1 MIFAIEID
9 IEIDNKIDIV
19 IAIEIAIV
27 YICISLKQ
35 KMEIYKGNSQ
45 TYSEEL
51 KAINT
56 KYNTISFL
64 RLISILLFLGSL
76 FYYIKTS
83 ESVFVIMA
91 IVLFAGFLVLMRIH
105 SKLSFQRKIKT
116 ALVAINKN
124 EITYLERKSIP
135 FENGAEFND
144 FHHPYAYDLDIF
156 GDHSLFQNLN
166 RTATYIGKK
175 TLAKQL
181 LTLLPNVEILKNHQA
196 VQELKDKLN
205 WRQEFLAFA
214 KVGQDSETFY
224 KTLLQWRGYN
234 SKPLSKGAVVISYLF
249 PTLFASCIIAYL
261 LTSNMVFL
269 TYSSYLFVINLG
281 VLGNF
286 TKRIQMEIAQSE
298 NINTIISQYSLLVQ
312 KIENENF
319 QSEKLKELQQKL
331 NFKGQKA
338 SAHLQKL
345 AELFSSMETI
355 GNFVT
360 ALLFNGT
367 FLFNLHVLKSMI
379 AWKKEHAE
387 VLEEWLEVIGEFEM
401 LNSLA
406 NFAYNNPE
414 FAYPLLNADYEISFS
429 NLSHPLLNPAT
440 RVGNEVQFQPQSFM
454 ILTGSNMSGKST
466 FLRSLGINMVL
477 AGMGS
482 PVCASKANVHPLPVL
497 VSMRLSDSLSDS
509 ESYFFAE
516 IKRLKQI
523 MDELEENP
531 AFVLLDEILRGTN
544 SDDKRNGTIEVVKK
558 VIAKKAI
565 GAIATHD
572 IEVCLTTNEF
582 PDILTNK
589 CFEVEINNDE
599 LHFDYTLRDG
609 ICKNK
614 SATFLMKKMGV
625 I

>member
-1 MIFAIEID
+1 
-9 IEIDNKIDIV
+9 
-19 IAIEIAIV
+19 
-27 YICISLKQ
+27 
-35 KMEIYKGNSQ
+35 MEIYKSNSQ
-45 TYSEEL
+45 NYSQEL
-51 KAINT
+51 KTINS

-64 RLISILLFLGSL
+64 RFICVLLLLGSL

-83 ESVFVIMA
+83 ETVFVISA
-91 IVLFAGFLVLMRIH
+91 IVLFAGFVVLMRIH

-116 ALVAINKN
+116 ALVSINN
-124 EITYLERKSIP
+124 DEITYLERKSIP
-135 FENGAEFND
+135 FEDGAEFND

-156 GDHSLFQNLN
+156 GGHSLFQNLN
-166 RTATYIGKK
+166 RTATFIGKK

-181 LTLLPNVEILKNHQA
+181 LTLLPTDEILQNHEA
-196 VQELKDKLN
+196 VQELSHKLN

-224 KTLLQWRGYN
+224 KTLLQWRVFN
-234 SKPLSKGAVVISYLF
+234 SKPLSKGAVLISYLF
-249 PTLFASCIIAYL
+249 PALFATCLIAYL
-261 LTSNMVFL
+261 LSSNTSFL
-269 TYSSYLFVINLG
+269 TYLSFLFVINLTI
-281 VLGNF
+281 LGFF
-286 TKRIQMEIAQSE
+286 TKRIQMETAHSE
-298 NINTIISQYSLLVQ
+298 SINTIISQYSLLVQ
-312 KIENENF
+312 KIENESF
-319 QSEKLKELQQKL
+319 ESKKLKDLQEKL
-331 NFKGQKA
+331 NFKNQKA
-338 SAHLQKL
+338 STHLKKL
-345 AELFSSMETI
+345 AELFSNMETI

-367 FLFNLHVLKSMI
+367 FLFNIHVLKAMI
-379 AWKKEHAE
+379 AWKKEHAV

-406 NFAYNNPE
+406 NFGYNNPD
-414 FAYPLLNADYEISFS
+414 FVYPELNSNFEIEFS
-429 NLSHPLLNPAT
+429 NLSHPLLNPVT

-466 FLRSLGINMVL
+466 FLRSLGINMVIS
-477 AGMGS
+477 GIGS
-482 PVCASKANVHPLPVL
+482 PVCASHANVHPLPVL

-523 MDELEENP
+523 MDELEEQP

-572 IEVCLTTNEF
+572 IEVCLTTNDY
-582 PDILTNK
+582 PGILTNK
-589 CFEVEINNDE
+589 CFEVEISNDE
-599 LHFDYTLRDG
+599 LHFDYKLRDG
-609 ICKNK
+609 ICQNK
-614 SATFLMKKMGV
+614 SATFLMQKMGV

>member
-1 MIFAIEID
+1 
-9 IEIDNKIDIV
+9 
-19 IAIEIAIV
+19 
-27 YICISLKQ
+27 
-35 KMEIYKGNSQ
+35 MEIYKSNSQ
-45 TYSEEL
+45 NYSQEL

-56 KYNTISFL
+56 KYNTISFF
-64 RLISILLFLGSL
+64 RLASILLFLASL

-83 ESVFVIMA
+83 DLVFVISA
-91 IVLFAGFLVLMRIH
+91 IALFAGFVILMRIH
-105 SKLSFQRKIKT
+105 SKLSFQKKIKT
-116 ALVAINKN
+116 ALVAINEN
-124 EITYLERKSIP
+124 EITYLDRKSIP

-156 GDHSLFQNLN
+156 GEHSLFQNLN
-166 RTATYIGKK
+166 RTATFIGKK
-175 TLAKQL
+175 TLAKQVL
-181 LTLLPNVEILKNHQA
+181 ALLPNDEIIKNHQA
-196 VQELKDKLN
+196 VEELSKKLN

-214 KVGQDSETFY
+214 KVGQDNEKFY
-224 KTLLQWRGYN
+224 KTLLQWSVFN
-234 SKPLSKGAVVISYLF
+234 SKPLSKSAVIISYLF
-249 PTLFASCIIAYL
+249 PALFVSCLIGYW

-269 TYSSYLFVINLG
+269 TYSSFMFVINLAF
-281 VLGNF
+281 LGNF
-286 TKRIQMEIAQSE
+286 TKRIMMEIAKSD

-319 QSEKLKELQQKL
+319 QSEKLIALQQKL
-331 NFKGQKA
+331 NFQNQKA
-338 SAHLQKL
+338 SVHLQHL
-345 AELFSSMETI
+345 AELFSRMESI

-367 FLFNLHVLKSMI
+367 FLFNIHVLKAMI
-379 AWKKEHAE
+379 AWKKEHAV

-406 NFAYNNPE
+406 NFAYNNPD
-414 FAYPLLNADYEISFS
+414 FVYPELNSDYKISFS
-429 NLSHPLLNPAT
+429 NLSHPLLNPVT
-440 RVGNEVQFQPQSFM
+440 RVGNEVHFQPQSFM

-477 AGMGS
+477 SGMGS
-482 PVCASKANVHPLPVL
+482 PVCASQATVHPLPVL

-523 MDELEENP
+523 MDELQENP

-572 IEVCLTTNEF
+572 IEVCLTTNEY

-589 CFEVEINNDE
+589 CFEVEISNDE
-599 LHFDYTLRDG
+599 LHFDYKLRDG